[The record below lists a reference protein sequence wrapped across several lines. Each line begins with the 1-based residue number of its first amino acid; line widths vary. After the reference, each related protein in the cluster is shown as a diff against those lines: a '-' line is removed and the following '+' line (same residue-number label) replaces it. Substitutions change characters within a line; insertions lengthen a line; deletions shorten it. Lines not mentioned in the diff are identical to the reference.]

1 MDGMLDTGADLLGC
15 SAAPRSMARDPLST
29 SYKGQVDNLGEAT
42 RGICTGVTPGTR
54 VTHLA
59 SPVGTRRGLFF
70 GWVGVLLFS
79 GTVVATR
86 FAVRELDATF
96 IALGRALVAG
106 LLAAAVLWARR
117 APLPSRAQW
126 RRIALVAGGVVVGF
140 PWLITLALRTMP
152 AAHGAVIVGLLP
164 MATSVLAVIRGGER
178 PSPAF
183 WAASGAGL
191 LGILVFAST
200 RGAHGLGQADLLALG
215 AVLLGA
221 IGYCE
226 GGLLAREMPA
236 AHVICWAL
244 VLSAPFLAPPTAWV
258 VTRVGVSA
266 GPAAWAGFAYVAVLS
281 MFLGFFAFYRGMAE
295 AGIARVSQI
304 QLAQPI
310 CSLVWSALFLGE
322 HIDAST
328 ALAALFVVGCV
339 LVTSRTRVRVA
350 YAVPEAP

>member
-1 MDGMLDTGADLLGC
+1 ML
-15 SAAPRSMARDPLST
+15 
-29 SYKGQVDNLGEAT
+29 V
-42 RGICTGVTPGTR
+42 
-54 VTHLA
+54 
-59 SPVGTRRGLFF
+59 
-70 GWVGVLLFS
+70 FS

-96 IALGRALVAG
+96 IALGRALVAAA
-106 LLAAAVLWARR
+106 LAGGVLWARR
-117 APLPSRAQW
+117 APWPSRRQW
-126 RRIALVAGGVVVGF
+126 GRIALVSAGVVVGF

-164 MATSVLAVIRGGER
+164 MATSVLAVVRAGER
-178 PSPAF
+178 PSPGF
-183 WAASGAGL
+183 WLASGAGL
-191 LGILVFAST
+191 LGILVFAAT
-200 RGAHGLGQADLLALG
+200 RGAYGIGEADLLALG
-215 AVLLGA
+215 AVLLGG

-244 VLSAPFLAPPTAWV
+244 VLSAPFLVLPTLWV
-258 VTRVGVSA
+258 VSHVGLSA
-266 GPAAWAGFAYVAVLS
+266 GPVAWIGFAYVAVLS

-304 QLAQPI
+304 QLAQPV
-310 CSLVWSALFLGE
+310 CSLVWSALLLGE
-322 HIDAST
+322 HIDAAT

>member
-1 MDGMLDTGADLLGC
+1 M
-15 SAAPRSMARDPLST
+15 
-29 SYKGQVDNLGEAT
+29 
-42 RGICTGVTPGTR
+42 
-54 VTHLA
+54 
-59 SPVGTRRGLFF
+59 GTRRGLFF
-70 GWVGVLLFS
+70 GWLGMLVFS

-86 FAVRELDATF
+86 FAVREMDATF
-96 IALGRALVAG
+96 IALGRAVV
-106 LLAAAVLWARR
+106 AAVLAACVLRMRR
-117 APLPSRAQW
+117 APWPARRQW
-126 RRIALVAGGVVVGF
+126 GRIALVAGGVVVGF

-164 MATSVLAVIRGGER
+164 MATSVLAVLRGGER

-183 WAASGAGL
+183 WVASGAGL

-200 RGAHGLGQADLLALG
+200 RGAHGLGQADLLALA
-215 AVLLGA
+215 AVVLGS

-244 VLSAPFLAPPTAWV
+244 VLSAPFLALPTAWV
-258 VTRVGVSA
+258 ASRVGLSA
-266 GPAAWAGFAYVAVLS
+266 SPVAWLAFAYVSVLS
-281 MFLGFFAFYRGMAE
+281 MFLGFFAFYRGMSE

-304 QLAQPI
+304 QLAQPV
-310 CSLVWSALFLGE
+310 CSLVWSALLLGE
-322 HIDAST
+322 RIDGST

>member
-1 MDGMLDTGADLLGC
+1 ML
-15 SAAPRSMARDPLST
+15 
-29 SYKGQVDNLGEAT
+29 V
-42 RGICTGVTPGTR
+42 
-54 VTHLA
+54 
-59 SPVGTRRGLFF
+59 
-70 GWVGVLLFS
+70 FS

-86 FAVRELDATF
+86 FAVRELDPTF
-96 IALGRALVAG
+96 IALGRALVAAA
-106 LLAAAVLWARR
+106 LAACVLWARR
-117 APLPSRAQW
+117 APWPRRDQW
-126 RRIALVAGGVVVGF
+126 RRIALVAAGVVLGF

-164 MATSVLAVIRGGER
+164 MATSVLAVIRAGER

-183 WAASGAGL
+183 WMASGAGL

-200 RGAHGLGQADLLALG
+200 RGAHGLGQADLLALA
-215 AVLLGA
+215 AVVLGG

-244 VLSAPFLAPPTAWV
+244 VLSAPFLVPPVAWV
-258 VTRVGVSA
+258 VARTGVTA
-266 GPAAWAGFAYVAVLS
+266 GAAAWAGFTYVAVLS
-281 MFLGFFAFYRGMAE
+281 MFLGFFAFYRGMSE

-322 HIDAST
+322 RIDAST

-339 LVTSRTRVRVA
+339 LVTSRTRLRVA

>member
-1 MDGMLDTGADLLGC
+1 ML
-15 SAAPRSMARDPLST
+15 
-29 SYKGQVDNLGEAT
+29 V
-42 RGICTGVTPGTR
+42 
-54 VTHLA
+54 
-59 SPVGTRRGLFF
+59 
-70 GWVGVLLFS
+70 FS

-96 IALGRALVAG
+96 IALGRALVAAV
-106 LLAAAVLWARR
+106 LAGGVLWARR
-117 APLPSRAQW
+117 APWPSRRQW
-126 RRIALVAGGVVVGF
+126 GRIALVSAGVVVGF

-164 MATSVLAVIRGGER
+164 MATSVLAVVRAGER

-183 WAASGAGL
+183 WLASGAGL
-191 LGILVFAST
+191 LGILAFAAT
-200 RGAHGLGQADLLALG
+200 RGAHGIGEADLLALG
-215 AVLLGA
+215 AVVLGG

-244 VLSAPFLAPPTAWV
+244 VLSAPFLVLPTLWV
-258 VTRVGVSA
+258 VSHVGLSA
-266 GPAAWAGFAYVAVLS
+266 GPVAWIGFAYVAVLS

-304 QLAQPI
+304 QLAQPV
-310 CSLVWSALFLGE
+310 CSLVWSALLLGE
-322 HIDAST
+322 HIDAGT
-328 ALAALFVVGCV
+328 VLAALFVVGCV

>member
-1 MDGMLDTGADLLGC
+1 
-15 SAAPRSMARDPLST
+15 
-29 SYKGQVDNLGEAT
+29 
-42 RGICTGVTPGTR
+42 
-54 VTHLA
+54 
-59 SPVGTRRGLFF
+59 
-70 GWVGVLLFS
+70 
-79 GTVVATR
+79 
-86 FAVRELDATF
+86 
-96 IALGRALVAG
+96 
-106 LLAAAVLWARR
+106 
-117 APLPSRAQW
+117 
-126 RRIALVAGGVVVGF
+126 VVVGF
-140 PWLITLALRTMP
+140 PWFITLALRTMP

-164 MATSVLAVIRGGER
+164 MATSVLAVLRGGER

-183 WAASGAGL
+183 WVASGTGL

-215 AVLLGA
+215 AVVLGA

-244 VLSAPFLAPPTAWV
+244 VLSAPFLGPPTAWV
-258 VTRVGVSA
+258 VAHAGVSA
-266 GPAAWAGFAYVAVLS
+266 GPVAWAGFAYVAVLS

-328 ALAALFVVGCV
+328 ALAAVFVVGCV
-339 LVTSRTRVRVA
+339 LVTSRTRVRVP

>member
-1 MDGMLDTGADLLGC
+1 MC
-15 SAAPRSMARDPLST
+15 SGGSAPGVCCP
-29 SYKGQVDNLGEAT
+29 
-42 RGICTGVTPGTR
+42 RGRGSVTD
-54 VTHLA
+54 A
-59 SPVGTRRGLFF
+59 SSPVGTRRGLFY
-70 GWVGVLLFS
+70 GWLGMLLFS

-86 FAVRELDATF
+86 VAVRELDATF
-96 IALGRALVAG
+96 IALGRALVAAG
-106 LLAAAVLWARR
+106 LAACVLWARR
-117 APLPSRAQW
+117 APWPRRGQW

-164 MATSVLAVIRGGER
+164 MATSVLAVLRGGER

-183 WAASGAGL
+183 WLASGAGL
-191 LGILVFAST
+191 LGIVVFAST
-200 RGAHGLGQADLLALG
+200 RGTHGLGQADLLALG
-215 AVLLGA
+215 AVALGGV
-221 IGYCE
+221 GYCE

-244 VLSAPFLAPPTAWV
+244 LLSAPFLALPTAWV
-258 VTRVGVSA
+258 VARVGLSA

-281 MFLGFFAFYRGMAE
+281 MFLGFFAFYRGMSE

-304 QLAQPI
+304 QLAQPV
-310 CSLVWSALFLGE
+310 CSLIWSALFLGE

-328 ALAALFVVGCV
+328 AIAAVFVVGCV

>member
-1 MDGMLDTGADLLGC
+1 M
-15 SAAPRSMARDPLST
+15 
-29 SYKGQVDNLGEAT
+29 
-42 RGICTGVTPGTR
+42 
-54 VTHLA
+54 
-59 SPVGTRRGLFF
+59 GTRRGLFF
-70 GWVGVLLFS
+70 GWLGMLLFS

-86 FAVRELDATF
+86 FAVRDLDATF
-96 IALGRALVAG
+96 IALGRALVAAV
-106 LLAAAVLWARR
+106 LAACVLWVRGAPWPRR
-117 APLPSRAQW
+117 NQW
-126 RRIALVAGGVVVGF
+126 RRLVLVAGGVVVGF

-152 AAHGAVIVGLLP
+152 ASHGAVIIGLLP
-164 MATSVLAVIRGGER
+164 MATSVLAVMRGGER

-183 WAASGAGL
+183 WLASAAGL
-191 LGILVFAST
+191 VGIVVFAST

-215 AVLLGA
+215 AVVLGG

-226 GGLLAREMPA
+226 GGLLAREMPP

-244 VLSAPFLAPPTAWV
+244 LVSAPFLALPTAWV
-258 VTRVGVSA
+258 VARVGISA

-281 MFLGFFAFYRGMAE
+281 MFLGFFAFYRGMSE

-310 CSLVWSALFLGE
+310 CSLIWSAMFLGE
-322 HIDAST
+322 RIDAAT
-328 ALAALFVVGCV
+328 VLAAVFVVGCV

>member
-1 MDGMLDTGADLLGC
+1 ML
-15 SAAPRSMARDPLST
+15 
-29 SYKGQVDNLGEAT
+29 V
-42 RGICTGVTPGTR
+42 
-54 VTHLA
+54 
-59 SPVGTRRGLFF
+59 
-70 GWVGVLLFS
+70 FS

-96 IALGRALVAG
+96 IALGRALVAAA
-106 LLAAAVLWARR
+106 LAGGVLWARR
-117 APLPSRAQW
+117 APWPSRPQW
-126 RRIALVAGGVVVGF
+126 GRIALVTAGVVVGF

-152 AAHGAVIVGLLP
+152 AAHGAVIIGLLP
-164 MATSVLAVIRGGER
+164 MATSVLAVVRAGER

-183 WAASGAGL
+183 WLASGAGL

-200 RGAHGLGQADLLALG
+200 RGAHGIGEADLLALG
-215 AVLLGA
+215 AVVLGG

-244 VLSAPFLAPPTAWV
+244 VLSAPFLALPTLWV
-258 VTRVGVSA
+258 VSRVGLSA
-266 GPAAWAGFAYVAVLS
+266 GPVAWIGFAYVAVLS
-281 MFLGFFAFYRGMAE
+281 MFLGFFAFYRGMSE

-304 QLAQPI
+304 QLAQPV
-310 CSLVWSALFLGE
+310 CSLVWSALLLGE
-322 HIDAST
+322 RIDAAT
-328 ALAALFVVGCV
+328 ALAAVFVVGCV

>member
-1 MDGMLDTGADLLGC
+1 ML
-15 SAAPRSMARDPLST
+15 M
-29 SYKGQVDNLGEAT
+29 
-42 RGICTGVTPGTR
+42 
-54 VTHLA
+54 
-59 SPVGTRRGLFF
+59 
-70 GWVGVLLFS
+70 FS

-86 FAVRELDATF
+86 FAVGELDATF
-96 IALGRALVAG
+96 IALGRALVAAA
-106 LLAAAVLWARR
+106 LAGAVLRARR
-117 APLPSRAQW
+117 APWPSGVQW
-126 RRIALVAGGVVVGF
+126 RRLALVAGGVVIGF

-164 MATSVLAVIRGGER
+164 MATSVLAVLRAGER

-183 WAASGAGL
+183 WLASGAGL

-200 RGAHGLGQADLLALG
+200 RGAYGLGRADLLALA
-215 AVLLGA
+215 AVALAG

-226 GGLLAREMPA
+226 GGLLAREMPS

-244 VLSAPFLAPPTAWV
+244 VLSAPFLVLPVAWTV
-258 VTRVGVSA
+258 IRTGLSA
-266 GPAAWAGFAYVAVLS
+266 GPVAWLCFAYVSLLS

-304 QLAQPI
+304 QLAQPVF
-310 CSLVWSALFLGE
+310 SLLWSALILRE
-322 HIDAST
+322 PIDVAT

-339 LVTSRTRVRVA
+339 LVTSRTRVRVT

>member
-1 MDGMLDTGADLLGC
+1 M
-15 SAAPRSMARDPLST
+15 
-29 SYKGQVDNLGEAT
+29 
-42 RGICTGVTPGTR
+42 
-54 VTHLA
+54 
-59 SPVGTRRGLFF
+59 GTRRGLFF
-70 GWVGVLLFS
+70 GWLGMLVFS

-96 IALGRALVAG
+96 IALGRALVAAA
-106 LLAAAVLWARR
+106 LAACVLRARR
-117 APLPSRAQW
+117 APRPDRQQW
-126 RRIALVAGGVVVGF
+126 GRIALVAGGVVVGF

-164 MATSVLAVIRGGER
+164 MATSVLAVIRGDER

-183 WAASGAGL
+183 WVASGAGL

-200 RGAHGLGQADLLALG
+200 RGAHGLGQANLLALAAVVLG
-215 AVLLGA
+215 AV
-221 IGYCE
+221 GYCE

-244 VLSAPFLAPPTAWV
+244 VLSAPFLALPTVWV
-258 VTRVGVSA
+258 ASRMGLSA
-266 GPAAWAGFAYVAVLS
+266 GPVAWLAFAYVSVLS
-281 MFLGFFAFYRGMAE
+281 MFLGFFAFYRGMSE

-304 QLAQPI
+304 QLAQPV
-310 CSLVWSALFLGE
+310 CSLLWSALLLGE
-322 HIDAST
+322 RIDAST

>member
-1 MDGMLDTGADLLGC
+1 ML
-15 SAAPRSMARDPLST
+15 
-29 SYKGQVDNLGEAT
+29 V
-42 RGICTGVTPGTR
+42 
-54 VTHLA
+54 
-59 SPVGTRRGLFF
+59 
-70 GWVGVLLFS
+70 FS

-96 IALGRALVAG
+96 IALGRALVAAA
-106 LLAAAVLWARR
+106 LAGGVLWARG
-117 APLPSRAQW
+117 APWPSRRQW
-126 RRIALVAGGVVVGF
+126 GRIALVAGGVVVGF

-164 MATSVLAVIRGGER
+164 MATSVLAVVRAGER
-178 PSPAF
+178 PSSAF
-183 WAASGAGL
+183 WLASGAGL
-191 LGILVFAST
+191 LGILVFAAT
-200 RGAHGLGQADLLALG
+200 RGAHGIGEADLLALG
-215 AVLLGA
+215 AVLLGG

-244 VLSAPFLAPPTAWV
+244 VLSAPFLVLPTLWV
-258 VTRVGVSA
+258 VSHVGLAA
-266 GPAAWAGFAYVAVLS
+266 GLVAWIGFAYVAVLS

-304 QLAQPI
+304 QLAQPV
-310 CSLVWSALFLGE
+310 CSLVWSALLLGE
-322 HIDAST
+322 HIDAGT

>member
-1 MDGMLDTGADLLGC
+1 
-15 SAAPRSMARDPLST
+15 
-29 SYKGQVDNLGEAT
+29 
-42 RGICTGVTPGTR
+42 
-54 VTHLA
+54 
-59 SPVGTRRGLFF
+59 VGTRRGIFF
-70 GWVGVLLFS
+70 GWLGMLMFS

-96 IALGRALVAG
+96 IACGRALVAAV
-106 LLAAAVLWARR
+106 LAAAVLLARG
-117 APLPSRAQW
+117 APWPGRNQW
-126 RRIALVAGGVVVGF
+126 GRIALVAGGVVVGF

-164 MATSVLAVIRGGER
+164 MATSVLAVLRAGER

-183 WAASGAGL
+183 WLASVAGL
-191 LGILVFAST
+191 LGIIAFAST

-215 AVLLGA
+215 AVVLGG
-221 IGYCE
+221 IGYTE

-236 AHVICWAL
+236 AQVICWAL
-244 VLSAPFLAPPTAWV
+244 VLSAPFLALATAWV
-258 VTRVGVSA
+258 VWRVGLSA
-266 GPAAWAGFAYVAVLS
+266 GPVAWLGFGYVSVLS

-304 QLAQPI
+304 QLAQPV

-322 HIDAST
+322 RIDVAT

-350 YAVPEAP
+350 YVVPEAP

>member
-1 MDGMLDTGADLLGC
+1 
-15 SAAPRSMARDPLST
+15 
-29 SYKGQVDNLGEAT
+29 
-42 RGICTGVTPGTR
+42 
-54 VTHLA
+54 
-59 SPVGTRRGLFF
+59 VGTRRGLFF
-70 GWVGVLLFS
+70 GWLGMLLFS

-96 IALGRALVAG
+96 IALGRALVAAA
-106 LLAAAVLWARR
+106 LAAGVLRARR
-117 APLPSRAQW
+117 APWPRRDQW
-126 RRIALVAGGVVVGF
+126 RRLALVAAGVVVGF

-164 MATSVLAVIRGGER
+164 MATSVLAVIRAGER

-183 WAASGAGL
+183 WMASGAGL

-200 RGAHGLGQADLLALG
+200 RGAHGLGQADLLALA
-215 AVLLGA
+215 AVMLGGM
-221 IGYCE
+221 GYCE

-244 VLSAPFLAPPTAWV
+244 VLSAPFLALPTAWV
-258 VTRVGVSA
+258 VARVGLSA

-281 MFLGFFAFYRGMAE
+281 MFLGFFAFYRGMSE

-310 CSLVWSALFLGE
+310 FSLVWSALFLSE
-322 HIDAST
+322 RIDAST
-328 ALAALFVVGCV
+328 ALAAVFVVACV